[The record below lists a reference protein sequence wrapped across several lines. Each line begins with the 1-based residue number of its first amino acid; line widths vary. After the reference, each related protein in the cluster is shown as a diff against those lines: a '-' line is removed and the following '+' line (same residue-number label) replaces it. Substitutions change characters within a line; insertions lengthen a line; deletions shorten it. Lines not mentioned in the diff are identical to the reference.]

1 MIIVNCKL
9 KRGSRSANSSIQIG
23 DEHFAVE
30 TDRVQSINDIMGI
43 TRVPK
48 APSYI
53 KGLINLRGSIK
64 SLVDIN
70 LLLDV
75 MPGTEQNN
83 IIILTVEDEEIG
95 ISVDEVEEVL
105 DIDEKD
111 IQKLEKGTEKDQSYI
126 KGILNYEEKLL
137 TIIDIDKLLN

>member
-1 MIIVNCKL
+1 MQIVVFKL
-9 KRGSRSANSSIQIG
+9 GE
-23 DEHFAVE
+23 EHFAVE
-30 TDRVQSINDIMGI
+30 TEKVQSINDTMGI
-43 TRVPK
+43 TKVPK

-75 MPGTEQNN
+75 NPGKEQNN

-105 DIDEKD
+105 DIDEK
-111 IQKLEKGTEKDQSYI
+111 KYSKSR
-126 KGILNYEEKLL
+126 
-137 TIIDIDKLLN
+137 

>member
-1 MIIVNCKL
+1 MQIVVFKL
-9 KRGSRSANSSIQIG
+9 A

-30 TDRVQSINDIMGI
+30 TEKVQGINDMMSI

-48 APSYI
+48 APRYI
-53 KGLINLRGSIK
+53 QGLINLRGSIK

-70 LLLDV
+70 MLLNV
-75 MPGTEQNN
+75 KSSSEKNN

-105 DIDEKD
+105 DIEESS
-111 IQKLEKGTEKDQSYI
+111 IQKLEKDSNKAQPYV
-126 KGILNYEEKLL
+126 KGILNYEDKLL
-137 TIIDIDKLLN
+137 TIIDIDKLLD

>member
-1 MIIVNCKL
+1 MQIVVFKL
-9 KRGSRSANSSIQIG
+9 G

-30 TDRVQSINDIMGI
+30 TDRVQSINDIMSI

-48 APSYI
+48 APAYI

-64 SLVDIN
+64 SLVDLN

-75 MPGTEQNN
+75 DHGNEQNN

-105 DIDEKD
+105 DIDEKN
-111 IQKLEKGTEKDQSYI
+111 IQKLNKDNDKNQPYV
-126 KGILNYEEKLL
+126 KGILNYEDKLL

>member
-1 MIIVNCKL
+1 MQIVVFKL
-9 KRGSRSANSSIQIG
+9 GE
-23 DEHFAVE
+23 EHFAVE
-30 TDRVQSINDIMGI
+30 TDRVQGINDIMSI

-48 APSYI
+48 APAYI

-64 SLVDIN
+64 SLVDLN

-75 MPGTEQNN
+75 NRGNEQNN

-105 DIDEKD
+105 DIDEKS
-111 IQKLEKGTEKDQSYI
+111 IQKLNKDNDKNQPYV
-126 KGILNYEEKLL
+126 KGILNYEDKLL

>member
-1 MIIVNCKL
+1 MQIVVFKL
-9 KRGSRSANSSIQIG
+9 G

-30 TDRVQSINDIMGI
+30 TEKVQSISDIMGI
-43 TRVPK
+43 TKVPK
-48 APSYI
+48 APRHI

-70 LLLDV
+70 LLLNV
-75 MPGTEQNN
+75 KPGKEQNN

-105 DIDEKD
+105 DIEEKS
-111 IQKLEKGTEKDQSYI
+111 IQKLDKDKSQAYI
-126 KGILNYEEKLL
+126 KGILNCEGKLL

>member
-1 MIIVNCKL
+1 MMQIVVFKL
-9 KRGSRSANSSIQIG
+9 G

-30 TDRVQSINDIMGI
+30 TDRVQSINDIMSI
-43 TRVPK
+43 TKVPK

-64 SLVDIN
+64 SLVDLN

-75 MPGTEQNN
+75 NHGNEQNS

-105 DIDEKD
+105 DIDEKN
-111 IQKLEKGTEKDQSYI
+111 IQKLDKDNDKDKAQPYI
-126 KGILNYEEKLL
+126 KGILNYEDKLL

>member
-1 MIIVNCKL
+1 MQIVVFKL
-9 KRGSRSANSSIQIG
+9 G

-30 TDRVQSINDIMGI
+30 TERVQGINDMMGI

-53 KGLINLRGSIK
+53 KGLINLHGTIK

-75 MPGTEQNN
+75 KCNNEQNN
-83 IIILTVEDEEIG
+83 IIILTAQDEEIG

-105 DIDEKD
+105 DVEESS
-111 IQKLEKGTEKDQSYI
+111 IQKLEKDSNKSQPYI
-126 KGILNYEEKLL
+126 KGIFNYEDKLL

>member
-1 MIIVNCKL
+1 MQIVVFKL
-9 KRGSRSANSSIQIG
+9 A

-30 TDRVQSINDIMGI
+30 TEKVQGINDMMSI

-48 APSYI
+48 APKYI
-53 KGLINLRGSIK
+53 QGLINLRGSIK

-70 LLLDV
+70 MLLNIKSSS
-75 MPGTEQNN
+75 EKNN

-105 DIDEKD
+105 DIEESS
-111 IQKLEKGTEKDQSYI
+111 IQKLEKDSKAQPYV
-126 KGILNYEEKLL
+126 KGILNYEDKLL
-137 TIIDIDKLLN
+137 TIIDIDKLLD

>member
-1 MIIVNCKL
+1 MQIVVFKL
-9 KRGSRSANSSIQIG
+9 G

-30 TDRVQSINDIMGI
+30 TERVQSINDIMGI

-75 MPGTEQNN
+75 TPGTEQNN
-83 IIILTVEDEEIG
+83 IIILTIEDEEIG
-95 ISVDEVEEVL
+95 ITVDEVEEVL
-105 DIDEKD
+105 DIDEKN
-111 IQKLEKGTEKDQSYI
+111 IQKLANDNNKSRNYI
-126 KGILNYEEKLL
+126 KVIINYEDKLL

>member
-1 MIIVNCKL
+1 MQIVVFKL
-9 KRGSRSANSSIQIG
+9 GE
-23 DEHFAVE
+23 EHFAVE
-30 TDRVQSINDIMGI
+30 TERVQSITDIMGI
-43 TRVPK
+43 TKVPK

-64 SLVDIN
+64 SLVDLN
-70 LLLDV
+70 LLLNV
-75 MPGTEQNN
+75 TPSEEQNN
-83 IIILTVEDEEIG
+83 IIILTIADEEIG

-111 IQKLEKGTEKDQSYI
+111 IQKLDKDSDKVQAYI
-126 KGILNYEEKLL
+126 KGILNYEGKLL